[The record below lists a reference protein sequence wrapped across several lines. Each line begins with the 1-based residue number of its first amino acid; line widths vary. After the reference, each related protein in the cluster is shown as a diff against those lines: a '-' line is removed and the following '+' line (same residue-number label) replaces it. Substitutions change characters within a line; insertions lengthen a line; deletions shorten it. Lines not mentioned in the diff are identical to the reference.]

1 VPELRGI
8 RLVEASDLDRADRR
22 RAGRQAAAADSRNAA
37 ERESFRMD
45 EIWVRKRA
53 DASPID
59 WPVNGG

>member
-1 VPELRGI
+1 VTSTGPIG
-8 RLVEASDLDRADRR
+8 VAQADK
-22 RAGRQAAAADSRNAA
+22 AAAAVSSNAA
-37 ERESFRMD
+37 ERESFRID